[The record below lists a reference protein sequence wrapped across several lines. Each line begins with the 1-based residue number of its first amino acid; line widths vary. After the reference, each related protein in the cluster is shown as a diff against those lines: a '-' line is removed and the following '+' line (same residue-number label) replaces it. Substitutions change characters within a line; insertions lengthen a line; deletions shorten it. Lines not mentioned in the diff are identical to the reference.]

1 MHLLFETPA
10 GYSLFKITDDKK
22 TLQNIRRRPPRQ
34 ILRRR
39 LQSQKIRQPHPLRT
53 LRRHRRRRRRRRGLH
68 RRQGPQIPQI
78 LPQETIEEER
88 EGGQPRH
95 RR

>member
-22 TLQNIRRRPPRQ
+22 LSKTSEDDLHDKFFADA
-34 ILRRR
+34 
-39 LQSQKIRQPHPLRT
+39 SKAKKIRQPHPLRT